1 MPWPQDIPT
10 TIATA
15 VATVLCLVAMV
26 AAVRRFRRV
35 TGGRRSVVERVCI
48 LAATLVCAAAFG
60 YRAFYVQQS
69 WALLESHV
77 DGLLALGAL
86 LGCMIMYLQ
95 WSGRLAGVDLFAQ
108 PTLAVLLAWSICA
121 SWWTFRPFS
130 VASLWNTVH
139 LISVYLVV
147 AGIVVTAA
155 SGAMYLYIQ
164 RQLKRRDDPA
174 DSIRVLGRFASL
186 ETTERSLEHG
196 ALGSFILLSIALVS
210 GIVVTASQ
218 AYASSWLFT
227 PKIGLSIALWVVLGI
242 VVHVRLVPALRGRR
256 AAWLSLLGLALL
268 LAALAIAASIPGC
281 APAPSEPGIK
291 TVDEPVGYEAEVRDP
306 MWQVENRR

>member
-1 MPWPQDIPT
+1 MSRPPDILT

-15 VATVLCLVAMV
+15 AATVLCIVAV
-26 AAVRRFRRV
+26 IAAVRRVRRA
-35 TGGRRSVVERVCI
+35 TGERRSARERTCI
-48 LAATLVCAAAFG
+48 LAVTALCAAAFV
-60 YRAFYVQQS
+60 YRAVYVQES

-86 LGCMIMYLQ
+86 LGGMVMYVQ
-95 WSGRLAGVDLFAQ
+95 WSGRLTGVDLFAL
-108 PTLAVLLAWSICA
+108 PALTVLLAWAICA
-121 SWWTFRPFS
+121 SWWTFRLFS

-174 DSIRVLGRFASL
+174 GSIRMLGRFASL

-196 ALGSFILLSIALVS
+196 ALASFVLLTIALVS

-218 AYASSWLFT
+218 SYQSSWLFT
-227 PKIGLSIALWVVLGI
+227 PKIGLSIVLWVVVGI
-242 VVHVRLVPALRGRR
+242 VVHVRLAPALRGRR
-256 AAWLSLLGLALL
+256 AAWLSLLGLGLL

-281 APAPSEPGIK
+281 AAAPSEPSIK
-291 TVDEPVGYEAEVRDP
+291 NVDEPVGYETEVRDP